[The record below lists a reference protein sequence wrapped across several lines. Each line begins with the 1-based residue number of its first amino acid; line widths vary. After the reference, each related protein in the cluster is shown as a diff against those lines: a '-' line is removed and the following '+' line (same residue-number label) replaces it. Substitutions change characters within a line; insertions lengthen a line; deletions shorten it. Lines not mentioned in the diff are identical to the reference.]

1 MQAIAFVS
9 SHGDGELWDE
19 LIALVV
25 KDAGLTGELLD
36 EVGGQVDPVRLVR
49 AIPSDLRV
57 PRLTQRLVAL
67 MRRFRTM
74 VQLKQR
80 CNEIIDA
87 DCVAV
92 AARLLQRAQEPLR
105 FVHMWD
111 RQAGAWELFD
121 TLTGQAVPCD
131 APAVPPGAVHFAA
144 PEHLHELSM
153 RSQVASHASVAL
165 DALHAPGTLERCTDG
180 MHALLEPETQQAVRQ
195 EAAVAAQ
202 MCGNGLTVWS
212 E

>member
-9 SHGDGELWDE
+9 SQGDSALWDE

-25 KDAGLTGELLD
+25 KDAALTGELLD
-36 EVGGQVDPVRLVR
+36 QVGGQVDPVRLVR
-49 AIPSDLRV
+49 AIPPDLRV

-74 VQLKQR
+74 VQLKQH
-80 CNEIIDA
+80 CNDIIDA

-92 AARLLQRAQEPLR
+92 ATRLLQRAQEPLR
-105 FVHMWD
+105 YVHMWD
-111 RQAGAWELFD
+111 RQTGAWELYD
-121 TLTGQAVPCD
+121 TLHGGSVPCD
-131 APAVPPGAVHFAA
+131 APRVPPNASHFAA

-153 RSQVASHASVAL
+153 RTQVAAHVGAAL
-165 DALHAPGTLERCTDG
+165 DALHAPGTGERRMDG
-180 MHALLEPETQQAVRQ
+180 MHAMLEPETQQALRQ
-195 EAAVAAQ
+195 EAAAASQ
-202 MCGNGLTVWS
+202 MCGNGLTWWH